1 MDMNEYNYMT
11 PRPLVEVDT
20 DLCGN
25 AILCL
30 KCVKACLDAGPNCI
44 GFINSDTP
52 PIGPDAPQQLEEI
65 QHQIISTCMV
75 NCNGCGKCAAA
86 CPKGAL
92 KLVMPEPQQPADRV
106 QRCDIVYCV
115 TKRDGAVIIPRD

>member
-1 MDMNEYNYMT
+1 MDNYYYMT
-11 PRPLVEVDT
+11 PRPMIEVDT

-52 PIGPDAPQQLEEI
+52 PVGPDAPQKLED
-65 QHQIISTCMV
+65 ISTCMV
-75 NCNGCGKCAAA
+75 NCNGCGKCVAA
-86 CPKGAL
+86 CLKGAL
-92 KLVMPEPQQPADRV
+92 KLIVPEPQQPAERV
-106 QRCDIVYCV
+106 QRCDIVFCV
-115 TKRDGAVIIPRD
+115 TKRDGSVTMPRD

>member
-1 MDMNEYNYMT
+1 MDNYYYMT
-11 PRPLVEVDT
+11 PRPMIEVDT

-30 KCVKACLDAGPNCI
+30 KCVKACLNAGPNCI

-52 PIGPDAPQQLEEI
+52 PVGPGAPQKLEDI

-75 NCNGCGKCAAA
+75 NCNGCGRCVAA
-86 CPKGAL
+86 CPNGAL
-92 KLVMPEPQQPADRV
+92 KLIMPEPQQPADKV
-106 QRCDIVYCV
+106 QRCDIVFCA
-115 TKRDGAVIIPRD
+115 TNRDGSITLPRD